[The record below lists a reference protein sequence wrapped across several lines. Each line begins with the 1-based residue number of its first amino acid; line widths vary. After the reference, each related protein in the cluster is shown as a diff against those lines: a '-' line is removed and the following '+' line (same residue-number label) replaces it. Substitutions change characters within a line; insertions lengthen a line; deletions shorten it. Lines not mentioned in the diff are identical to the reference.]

1 MVEKLVQTGMK
12 RETAQNI
19 VSQIEKGYFPTGLNL
34 TIHQYFIIGW
44 F

>member
-12 RETAQNI
+12 KETAQNI
-19 VSQIEKGYFPTGLNL
+19 VNQIERGFFPSGLNL
-34 TIHQYFIIGW
+34 TIRQYFIIGW